1 MGLRCGGVFCI
12 AKFVTDSLVV
22 VVEVCGGM
30 VVLVVD
36 AIRGGV
42 FSKMNWTSSRGTVHT
57 SNGSSSLLDS
67 SSLDSGS

>member
-1 MGLRCGGVFCI
+1 MMNKGVVVVTVVVVEVGLRCGGVFCI

-42 FSKMNWTSSRGTVHT
+42 FSKMN
-57 SNGSSSLLDS
+57 
-67 SSLDSGS
+67 

>member
-1 MGLRCGGVFCI
+1 MINAGVVIVVVVVVDVGLRCGGVFCI

-42 FSKMNWTSSRGTVHT
+42 FSKMN
-57 SNGSSSLLDS
+57 
-67 SSLDSGS
+67 